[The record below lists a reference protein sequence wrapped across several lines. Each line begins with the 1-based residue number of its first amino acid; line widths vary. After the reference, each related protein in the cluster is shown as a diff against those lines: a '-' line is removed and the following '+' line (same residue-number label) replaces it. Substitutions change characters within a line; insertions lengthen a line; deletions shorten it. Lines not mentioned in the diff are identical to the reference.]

1 MDYSIVFQYLRF
13 NINDDLNNIA
23 FKLKEQLEFMNLK

>member
-1 MDYSIVFQYLRF
+1 MDYFIIFQYLRF

-23 FKLKEQLEFMNLK
+23 FRLKEQLKFMNLK

>member
-1 MDYSIVFQYLRF
+1 MDYSIIFQYLRF